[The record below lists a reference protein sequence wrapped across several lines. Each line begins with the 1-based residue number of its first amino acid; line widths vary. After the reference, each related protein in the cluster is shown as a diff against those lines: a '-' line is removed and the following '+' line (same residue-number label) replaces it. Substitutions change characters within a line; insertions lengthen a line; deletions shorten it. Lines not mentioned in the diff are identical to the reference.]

1 MNTDHDP
8 IDEMVAGLR
17 DDMPQMSDR
26 AFAVARTHLLLAVE
40 PAQPAIQPVPGIP
53 AVLQGKPRPLRSP
66 PRRVLRLVASAA
78 AVVALAAGVLV
89 VQTGFDQNTPVAS
102 AAATQLNT
110 AADKITPTDAPLKPH
125 QYRYLVS
132 RAWSLAMVM
141 GADQGGETDDLGLTY
156 LAETRSQKWIPAD
169 PTRDCTIRGRNGDNV
184 KWLVGNPDKAR
195 EMGILEMTK
204 PESFEM
210 TTPCGDFDEG
220 AWQQPSTDFLASLPR
235 DPDALYERLKRDTQ
249 GRGQDPDLE
258 ILVYATDAL
267 TTGVVPAD
275 LRAALYRVL
284 AKVPGMEITEKV
296 ANLDGQ
302 VGTAFGITRVGTRS
316 DVIIDPST
324 GHYIGQRQVDLDGV
338 TGVPPGTVISYV
350 SVTTPVIVDKLGAT
364 G

>member
-8 IDEMVAGLR
+8 IDEMVARLR
-17 DDMPQMSDR
+17 DDVPAMSDR
-26 AFAVARTHLLLAVE
+26 AFAVARTHLLLVVE
-40 PAQPAIQPVPGIP
+40 PAQPISQPVPEIP
-53 AVLQGKPRPLRSP
+53 VVLHGEPRPLRSP
-66 PRRVLRLVASAA
+66 PRRARRLVAAA
-78 AVVALAAGVLV
+78 AVVMALAAGVLV
-89 VQTGFDQNTPVAS
+89 AQTGLDQNPPVAS
-102 AAATQLNT
+102 AAATQLNS
-110 AADKITPTDAPLKPH
+110 AADKITPTDEPVKPG

-132 RAWSLAMVM
+132 RAWNLSTTVLA
-141 GADQGGETDDLGLTY
+141 GRDGETEDLELTY
-156 LAETRSQKWIPAD
+156 LEETRGQKWIPGD
-169 PTRDCTIRGRNGDNV
+169 PTQKCTIHGTTGDNV
-184 KWLVGNPDKAR
+184 KWLVGSPEKAR
-195 EMGILEMTK
+195 ELGVELTT
-204 PESFEM
+204 PDPFTS

-235 DPDALYERLKRDTQ
+235 DPDALYERLKRDTR

-258 ILVYATDAL
+258 VLVYATDAL

-296 ANLDGQ
+296 TNLDGQ
-302 VGTAFGITRVGTRS
+302 AGTAFGITRVGRRS

-324 GHYIGQRQVDLDGV
+324 GQYIGQREVDLDGV

-364 G
+364 S